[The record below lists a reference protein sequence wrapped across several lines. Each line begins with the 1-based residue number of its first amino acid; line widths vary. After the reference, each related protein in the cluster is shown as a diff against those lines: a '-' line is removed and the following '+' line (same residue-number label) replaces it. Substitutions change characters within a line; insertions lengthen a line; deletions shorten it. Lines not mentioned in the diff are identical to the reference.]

1 MKAIEILKVLFT
13 VLSITSTAILAY
25 QLFLV
30 LSTFLIKEKKKPKV
44 EITKYNKFAI
54 IIAARGD
61 GNRQSH
67 R

>member
-30 LSTFLIKEKKKPKV
+30 LSTF
-44 EITKYNKFAI
+44 
-54 IIAARGD
+54 
-61 GNRQSH
+61 
-67 R
+67 